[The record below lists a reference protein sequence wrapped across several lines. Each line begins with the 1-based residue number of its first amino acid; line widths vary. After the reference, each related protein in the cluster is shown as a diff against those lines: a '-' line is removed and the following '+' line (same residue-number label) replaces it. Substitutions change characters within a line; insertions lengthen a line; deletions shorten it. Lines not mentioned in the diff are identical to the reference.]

1 MTGVEGKRDYVRVH
15 DEFNVRLVKRDD
27 ESRLGAMEINAS
39 KAVNVSASGLLLTL
53 NEKLDIGSILNITFL
68 KPNTFEFFKGLGKI
82 VRVEKEYDG
91 TYKVGIRFLNLTDE
105 DMKMLDYYIQMGKEN
120 LH

>member
-1 MTGVEGKRDYVRVH
+1 MTGVEGKRDYVRVS

-39 KAVNVSASGLLLTL
+39 KSVNVSASGLLLTL
-53 NEKLDIGSILNITFL
+53 NEKLDVGSIFNITFL
-68 KPNTFEFFKGLGKI
+68 KPSTFEFFKGLGKI

-91 TYKVGIRFLNLTDE
+91 SYKVGIRFLNLTDE
-105 DMKMLDYYIQMGKEN
+105 DMKMLDYYIQMGKEK